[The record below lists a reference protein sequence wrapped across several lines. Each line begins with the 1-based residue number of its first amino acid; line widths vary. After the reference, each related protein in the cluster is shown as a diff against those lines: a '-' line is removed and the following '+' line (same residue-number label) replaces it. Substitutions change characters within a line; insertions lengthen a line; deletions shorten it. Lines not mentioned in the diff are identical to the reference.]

1 MNLINVLLYLTLIFT
16 GIVTVVVIVSYVMYK
31 NRISTRVDL
40 PAIYQIS
47 KPIIKEEKKIVRRVF
62 KRYVVVAPCYD
73 IFKDSAYSFDDGLK
87 KIAFK

>member
-62 KRYVVVAPCYD
+62 KRYVVITPHYD
-73 IFKDSAYSFDDGLK
+73 IFKDSVYSFDDGLK